1 MIQCN
6 QGKGGNT
13 NDRKGN
19 IEDFMEYYTREV

>member
-13 NDRKGN
+13 SERR
-19 IEDFMEYYTREV
+19 IIQDFMGKDFTTL